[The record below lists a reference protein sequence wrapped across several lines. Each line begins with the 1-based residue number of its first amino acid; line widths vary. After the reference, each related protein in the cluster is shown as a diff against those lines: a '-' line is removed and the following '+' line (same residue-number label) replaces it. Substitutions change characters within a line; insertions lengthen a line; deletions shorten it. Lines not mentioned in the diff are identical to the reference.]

1 MTIYW
6 KVGGEE
12 MTKGFGFELEKD
24 KNGKF
29 VIRDDT
35 PKKAPDKFYRQKDGG
50 GIYFV
55 LDTAGR
61 MDKGVLVCLEVAKQ
75 EKCRVICNCDAG
87 LVPVTPE
94 MSQTDALNT
103 LTCHKLLKE
112 KPEDEKTKKIAQL
125 RAKQIAP
132 ESIGFE
138 DFYFLDKSR
147 VERAERI
154 INFCDANDIN
164 IAALRAYYDLAVEY
178 AKSQGGL
185 YKEQVNKVTE
195 HFGIPEIITQE
206 NLPELRKKL
215 VLSRDDPRVAETQKI
230 NAQQYS
236 KGRVPQN
243 G

>member
-1 MTIYW
+1 
-6 KVGGEE
+6 
-12 MTKGFGFELEKD
+12 MTKGLGFELEKD
-24 KNGKF
+24 QNGKF

-35 PKKAPDKFYRQKDGG
+35 PEKDSDKFYRQKNGG
-50 GIYFV
+50 GIYFK
-55 LDTAGR
+55 LDTAGH
-61 MDKGVLVCLEVAKQ
+61 MDKAVLVCLEVAKQ
-75 EKCRVICNCDAG
+75 EKCRVICSTCTAG

-103 LTCHKLLKE
+103 LTCHVLLKE
-112 KPEDEKTKKIAQL
+112 KPEDERTKKMAKL

-138 DFYFLDKSR
+138 DFDFHDKSME
-147 VERAERI
+147 ERAEKAERV
-154 INFCDANDIN
+154 INFCNANDID
-164 IAALRAYYDLAVEY
+164 IAALSAYYGLAVEY
-178 AKSQGGL
+178 AKSQGES

-230 NAQQYS
+230 IAQQHS
-236 KGRVPQN
+236 QVKGVQN